1 MILIYSDCPIS
12 YFLCFH
18 RISITFVLQSV
29 LRVRP
34 VKLLGPVALPLDLEL
49 SSDMLRALG
58 PINGSLDR
66 EKLRLVGATLYYTKR
81 RLSSERVGL
90 HTMYYIYILSILY
103 LSYLYRFIY
112 SYNYDHIYIHV
123 YFHVYIHIY
132 MRIYMRIFYIYVL
145 YIYVCVCGSGCLGLL
160 MSGWLKHHWQPTTS
174 SPFRWQPSLPWSKEV
189 YKNYCYQ
196 HFQAAWEQDQ

>member
-1 MILIYSDCPIS
+1 MTCCGHWAQSTAAWTGRNSDLWVLHYTIQKEDYPPKGLGYILCI
-12 YFLCFH
+12 
-18 RISITFVLQSV
+18 
-29 LRVRP
+29 
-34 VKLLGPVALPLDLEL
+34 
-49 SSDMLRALG
+49 
-58 PINGSLDR
+58 
-66 EKLRLVGATLYYTKR
+66 
-81 RLSSERVGL
+81 
-90 HTMYYIYILSILY
+90 IYILSILY

-174 SPFRWQPSLPWSKEV
+174 SPFRSQPSLP
-189 YKNYCYQ
+189 
-196 HFQAAWEQDQ
+196 